1 MTTRVHVEANAG
13 KPVRVVGTDPA
24 TGDEAFDRTLV
35 VGEAESF
42 YVHAGLSVTVHEVQ
56 PEPEGA
62 E

>member
-13 KPVRVVGTDPA
+13 KPVRVVGADPVS
-24 TGDEAFDRTLV
+24 GEEAFDRVLA

-56 PEPEGA
+56 PEPEGT